1 MAHSTRLA
9 VLVAV
14 ALAWLVVG
22 EASAHEVLGTI
33 YNSSNLYARCRW
45 RARWWYIRCS
55 LTRCVLA
62 CRTYSLSYS
71 FADYGIITQEPASTL
86 MPYSSTTFA
95 IRASNWV
102 TNNVIGMAGRGGR
115 FRV

>member
-33 YNSSNLYARCRW
+33 YNSSNLYALLLLLMA
-45 RARWWYIRCS
+45 RAIVVHS
-55 LTRCVLA
+55 LFSHEMRA
-62 CRTYSLSYS
+62 CL
-71 FADYGIITQEPASTL
+71 
-86 MPYSSTTFA
+86 
-95 IRASNWV
+95 
-102 TNNVIGMAGRGGR
+102 
-115 FRV
+115 